1 MKGRESRMVRE
12 WIQRNVVA
20 SYILVA
26 YGITWSIALLLALS
40 YHGVISLGIP
50 FGLHYVLP
58 YGPML
63 SALVLTWVRGGKD
76 SLRGLLGRMSKWRI
90 KPVWIVTA
98 VFSVWVFYIYAALFM
113 LAIGQPWPDLSI
125 FGQVLYLPY
134 LTFLGSW
141 ALWIFT
147 YGIGEETGWRGYLLP
162 HLQARYSA
170 LVSSLIVSLFWAA
183 WHTPMFLYNE
193 NLIALGP
200 VGTVFWVIGL
210 MFGSVLLTWLYN
222 NTEGSILMTAIWH
235 GTFNTFT
242 AATGQAAS
250 VTSGIISMLVMVL
263 VVCVVIIYK
272 PKNLSRSERQQEVEL

>member
-1 MKGRESRMVRE
+1 MVKD

-20 SYILVA
+20 SYILLA
-26 YGITWSIALLLALS
+26 YGITWSLAFILVLS
-40 YHGVISLGIP
+40 YYGVISLGVP
-50 FGLHYVLP
+50 WGLHYLLP

-63 SALVLTWVRGGKD
+63 SALILTWARGGGD
-76 SLRGLLGRMSKWRI
+76 SLRELLGRMSKWKIR
-90 KPVWIVTA
+90 PVWIVTA
-98 VFSVWVFYIYAALFM
+98 LFSVWVFYIVSAFIM
-113 LAIGQPWPDLSI
+113 MAIGQPWPDLSV
-125 FGQVLYLPY
+125 FGQVMYLPY

-162 HLQARYSA
+162 YLQARYSA
-170 LVSSLIVSLFWAA
+170 LVSALIVGFLWAA
-183 WHTPMFLYNE
+183 WHAPMFLYNE

-200 VGTVFWVIGL
+200 IGTLSWVIGL

-222 NTEGSILMTAIWH
+222 NSEGSVLMTAIWH

-242 AATGQAAS
+242 AAMGQAAS

-263 VVCVVIIYK
+263 VVIVVIIYK
-272 PKNLSRSERQQEVEL
+272 PKNLSRLERQKAVE